1 MNQVSAGIS
10 AVISVDQ
17 RLDRGSLE
25 IWVWMRLWV
34 LGKFAFIFFF
44 LDWLLKGVSI
54 ISKAF
59 RRFSGRMGKILELF
73 LKTPSKF
80 YMIPSSTS
88 RKYIELVF
96 AYGKI

>member
-1 MNQVSAGIS
+1 MG
-10 AVISVDQ
+10 
-17 RLDRGSLE
+17 LDE
-25 IWVWMRLWV
+25 T
-34 LGKFAFIFFF
+34 LGPGPSKVAFIFFFSF

-80 YMIPSSTS
+80 YMIPSPAS
-88 RKYIELVF
+88 RKYKDLVF
-96 AYGKI
+96 AYGKYK